1 VKVSLISFGF
11 LTLFTM
17 QCSQNSKRDGLASD
31 VWQRILASEDGST
44 FMEQLD
50 AETLGEH
57 QRNMQVIAECLP
69 AGYPEPYLPLGR
81 LSRKS
86 IDPPLGRQPFLDE
99 NIIELGRLLFFDE
112 RLSFSEQH
120 GIPGGVS
127 CSSCHLPELYF
138 TDGKSQSQGVQ
149 GDLTPRNSPGILNA
163 AYASTLTWAN
173 PVFPILEMQ
182 ARIPL
187 FGDDPIEMGLRGRE
201 QEVLK
206 KLLSEDANYQQL
218 FATVFGVQ
226 YPRDW
231 DLGLFDYNQITAA
244 LAAYERSLISFD
256 TKFDRFLQ
264 GQEVLSETEHKG
276 VQLFYGL
283 APLASGESL
292 NCSQCHSGFLLTN
305 SFHYVREGRYYNRQS
320 FHNTGLYNID
330 GQGSY
335 PPKNKGFASTLQLEE
350 NPALMGQFRAPAL
363 RFVASTAPYGH
374 DGSLPSLEAVIEHY
388 AAGGRASLSEQGQN
402 PYIDELVKPGFR
414 IEVDEVEALV
424 DFFKMLE

>member
-1 VKVSLISFGF
+1 MKASLISFGF
-11 LTLFTM
+11 LTLFMM
-17 QCSQNSKRDGLASD
+17 QCSRTPKRDVLASD
-31 VWQRILASEDGST
+31 VWQRILASEDPST
-44 FMEQLD
+44 FTEILD
-50 AETLGEH
+50 IETLAEH
-57 QRNMQVIAECLP
+57 RRNMLVIAERIP

-81 LSRKS
+81 LSDKG

-127 CSSCHLPELYF
+127 CASCHRPELHF
-138 TDGKSQSQGVQ
+138 TDGKAKSQGVE
-149 GDLTPRNSPGILNA
+149 GDLTPRNSLGILNA

-206 KLLSEDANYQQL
+206 KILSEDDSYQQL
-218 FATVFGVQ
+218 FAAVFGVQ

-231 DLGLFDYNQITAA
+231 DLGLFDYNLITAA
-244 LAAYERSLISFD
+244 LAAYERSLVSFD
-256 TKFDRFLQ
+256 TKFDSFLQ
-264 GQEVLSETEHKG
+264 GTGDLSETEQKG
-276 VQLFYGL
+276 VQLFFGL
-283 APLASGESL
+283 APLASGETL
-292 NCSQCHSGFLLTN
+292 NCSGCHSGFLLTN

-330 GQGSY
+330 GHGSY
-335 PPKNKGFASTLQLEE
+335 PPKNTGFASAMQLEK
-350 NPALMGQFRAPAL
+350 NPGLMGQFRAPAL

-388 AAGGRASLSEQGQN
+388 AAGGRASLTEQGQN
-402 PYIDELVKPGFR
+402 PYVDELVKPGFR
-414 IEVDEVEALV
+414 IEADEVEALV
-424 DFFKMLE
+424 SFFKTLE